1 MGILSTLITGPGRTF
16 SAQSPRSGVYRCNKL
31 PTSLRDAGVPDKPG
45 ILMVFVPPNADFH
58 AVSQI
63 WQRFATP
70 ERTVLVLSS
79 TGTLCQQD
87 KATVYCS
94 LESDEGSWLLLPKGL
109 IGRHEV
115 HSVDLHTRIPGA
127 VQRVQ
132 AISRDLSA
140 LDVKMSL
147 SADRTFAMIYC
158 DGLAASEGF
167 LMQAWYKSGRFPC
180 LAVGGAAGGKLDFSG
195 TWMSVNGRM
204 MDGRA
209 IVILCEMAPGKSFA
223 PFKSQNFQ
231 PTDKSWLV
239 AQADPVAR
247 TVTSLFDAKDHQQP
261 ITSYLASQLNC
272 KPDQLAQALEGYT
285 FAVKVGDDFFIRSVA
300 QIESSQIRFFCDL
313 EFGDRLYL
321 MKATDFVAHTEH
333 DWQAFRR
340 RYGKPSG
347 MLLNDCVLRR
357 MNNLATL
364 PRADFFRKIPAAGFS
379 SFGEILGVP
388 INQTLSALVFFDKP
402 NQAMSQFPVEYAAY
416 AAHYAQRTLRRWEA
430 MHRMQSQVIEQ
441 VISYQQELSPLLST
455 LPLLEHATS
464 QQTETLDIA
473 QGNIRSM
480 SNAARDTRDAQ
491 DRLEQGLSDLET
503 ISAGI
508 TKITSGIRS
517 IADQTNLLALN
528 AAVEAA
534 RAGESG
540 RGFAVVA
547 GEVRRLA
554 HLSREQAE
562 ATAHSINESVETIAR
577 IRQVT
582 TETVSATQTM
592 ADRSIEA
599 ADRIASMSEQTSEE
613 RENVAQSLG
622 RLKVVAKGMDAMQ
635 EAVAQLR
642 TLQELAK

>member
-1 MGILSTLITGPGRTF
+1 
-16 SAQSPRSGVYRCNKL
+16 
-31 PTSLRDAGVPDKPG
+31 
-45 ILMVFVPPNADFH
+45 MVFVPPNANFQ
-58 AVSQI
+58 AVSQV

-87 KATVYCS
+87 KATVYCDM
-94 LESDEGSWLLLPKGL
+94 ESDLGSWLLLPKSL

-127 VQRVQ
+127 AQRVE

-140 LDVKMSL
+140 LDVRLPL
-147 SADRTFAMIYC
+147 SAERTFALIYC

-272 KPDQLAQALEGYT
+272 KPDQLGQALEGYT
-285 FAVKVGDDFFIRSVA
+285 FAVKVGDDYFIRSVA
-300 QIESSQIRFFCDL
+300 QIEASQIRFFCDL

-321 MKATDFVAHTEH
+321 MKATDFVAHTVH
-333 DWQAFRR
+333 DWQNFTR
-340 RYGKPSG
+340 RYGKPAG

-357 MNNLATL
+357 MNNLSTL
-364 PRADFFRKIPAAGFS
+364 PRADFFRQIPAAGFS

-491 DRLEQGLSDLET
+491 DRLEQGLNDLET
-503 ISAGI
+503 ISEGI

>member
-1 MGILSTLITGPGRTF
+1 
-16 SAQSPRSGVYRCNKL
+16 
-31 PTSLRDAGVPDKPG
+31 
-45 ILMVFVPPNADFH
+45 
-58 AVSQI
+58 
-63 WQRFATP
+63 
-70 ERTVLVLSS
+70 
-79 TGTLCQQD
+79 
-87 KATVYCS
+87 
-94 LESDEGSWLLLPKGL
+94 

-127 VQRVQ
+127 AQRVQ

-140 LDVKMSL
+140 LDVQMPL

-209 IVILCEMAPGKSFA
+209 IVILCEMASGKSFA

-247 TVTSLFDAKDHQQP
+247 TVTSLFDAKDQQQP

-272 KPDQLAQALEGYT
+272 KPDQLGQALEGYT

-321 MKATDFVAHTEH
+321 MKATDFVAHTDH
-333 DWQAFRR
+333 DWQDFTR
-340 RYGKPSG
+340 RYGKPAG

-357 MNNLATL
+357 MNNLGTL

-455 LPLLEHATS
+455 LPLLEHATT

-480 SNAARDTRDAQ
+480 SSAARDTREAQ
-491 DRLEQGLSDLET
+491 DRLEQGLNDLET

>member
-1 MGILSTLITGPGRTF
+1 M
-16 SAQSPRSGVYRCNKL
+16 
-31 PTSLRDAGVPDKPG
+31 
-45 ILMVFVPPNADFH
+45 
-58 AVSQI
+58 
-63 WQRFATP
+63 
-70 ERTVLVLSS
+70 
-79 TGTLCQQD
+79 
-87 KATVYCS
+87 
-94 LESDEGSWLLLPKGL
+94 
-109 IGRHEV
+109 
-115 HSVDLHTRIPGA
+115 
-127 VQRVQ
+127 Q

-140 LDVKMSL
+140 LDVQMPL

-321 MKATDFVAHTEH
+321 MKATDFVAHTDH
-333 DWQAFRR
+333 DWQDFTR
-340 RYGKPSG
+340 RYGKPAG

-357 MNNLATL
+357 MNNLGTL

-455 LPLLEHATS
+455 LPLLEHATT

-480 SNAARDTRDAQ
+480 SSAARDTREAQ
-491 DRLEQGLSDLET
+491 DRLEQGLNDLET

>member
-16 SAQSPRSGVYRCNKL
+16 SASCPRSGVYRCQKL

-45 ILMVFVPPNADFH
+45 ILMVFVPPNANFH
-58 AVSQI
+58 AVSQV

-79 TGTLCQQD
+79 TGTLCQQE
-87 KATVYCS
+87 KATVYCD
-94 LESDEGSWLLLPKGL
+94 LEGDEGSWLLLPKAL

-115 HSVDLHTRIPGA
+115 HSVDLHTRLPGA
-127 VQRVQ
+127 MQRVE

-140 LDVKMSL
+140 LDVRL
-147 SADRTFAMIYC
+147 PLNAERTFALIYC

-204 MDGRA
+204 MEGRA
-209 IVILCEMAPGKSFA
+209 IVVLCEMAPGKSFA

-247 TVTSLFDAKDHQQP
+247 TVNSLFDAKGQQQP
-261 ITSYLASQLNC
+261 IVSYLASQLNC

-321 MKATDFVAHTEH
+321 MKATDFVAHTVN
-333 DWQAFRR
+333 DWQAFTR
-340 RYGKPSG
+340 RYGKPAG

-364 PRADFFRKIPAAGFS
+364 PCADFFRQIPAAGFS

-480 SNAARDTRDAQ
+480 SSAARDTRDAQ

-503 ISAGI
+503 ISGGI

-582 TETVSATQTM
+582 TETVNATQTM

>member
-1 MGILSTLITGPGRTF
+1 M
-16 SAQSPRSGVYRCNKL
+16 YRCQKL

-45 ILMVFVPPNADFH
+45 ILMVFVPPNANFQ
-58 AVSQI
+58 AVSQV

-87 KATVYCS
+87 KATVYCDM
-94 LESDEGSWLLLPKGL
+94 ESDLGSWLLLPKSL

-127 VQRVQ
+127 AQRVE

-140 LDVKMSL
+140 LDVRLPL
-147 SADRTFAMIYC
+147 SAERTFALIYC

-272 KPDQLAQALEGYT
+272 KPDQLGQALEGYT
-285 FAVKVGDDFFIRSVA
+285 FAVKVGDDYFIRSVA
-300 QIESSQIRFFCDL
+300 QIEASQIRFFCDL

-321 MKATDFVAHTEH
+321 MKATDFVAHTVH
-333 DWQAFRR
+333 DWQNFMR
-340 RYGKPSG
+340 RYGKPAG

-364 PRADFFRKIPAAGFS
+364 SRADFFRQIPAAGFS

-491 DRLEQGLSDLET
+491 DRLEQGLNDLET
-503 ISAGI
+503 ISEGI

>member
-1 MGILSTLITGPGRTF
+1 M
-16 SAQSPRSGVYRCNKL
+16 YRCQKL

-45 ILMVFVPPNADFH
+45 ILMVFVPPNANFH
-58 AVSQI
+58 AVSQV
-63 WQRFATP
+63 WQRFTTP

-87 KATVYCS
+87 KATVYCD
-94 LESDEGSWLLLPKGL
+94 LEGDEGSWLLLPKAL

-115 HSVDLHTRIPGA
+115 HSVDLHTRTPGA
-127 VQRVQ
+127 AQRVQ

-140 LDVKMSL
+140 LDVQMPL

-247 TVTSLFDAKDHQQP
+247 TVTSLFDAKDQQQP

-272 KPDQLAQALEGYT
+272 KPDQLGQALEGYT

-321 MKATDFVAHTEH
+321 MKATDFVAHTDH
-333 DWQAFRR
+333 DWQDFTR
-340 RYGKPSG
+340 RYGKPAG

-357 MNNLATL
+357 MNNLGTL

-455 LPLLEHATS
+455 LPLLEHATT

-480 SNAARDTRDAQ
+480 SSAARDTREAQ
-491 DRLEQGLSDLET
+491 DRLEQGLNDLET

>member
-16 SAQSPRSGVYRCNKL
+16 SASSPRSGVYRCQKL

-45 ILMVFVPPNADFH
+45 ILMVFVPPNANFQ
-58 AVSQI
+58 AVSQV

-87 KATVYCS
+87 KATVYCDM
-94 LESDEGSWLLLPKGL
+94 ESDQGSWLLLPKSL

-127 VQRVQ
+127 AQRVE

-140 LDVKMSL
+140 LDVRLPL
-147 SADRTFAMIYC
+147 SAERTFALIYC

-272 KPDQLAQALEGYT
+272 KPDQLGQALEGYT
-285 FAVKVGDDFFIRSVA
+285 FAVKVGDDYFIRSVA
-300 QIESSQIRFFCDL
+300 QIEASQIRFFCDL

-321 MKATDFVAHTEH
+321 MKATDFVAHTVH
-333 DWQAFRR
+333 DWQNFTR
-340 RYGKPSG
+340 RYGKPAG

-364 PRADFFRKIPAAGFS
+364 PRADFFRQIPAAGFS

-491 DRLEQGLSDLET
+491 DRLEQGLNDLET
-503 ISAGI
+503 ISEGI

>member
-1 MGILSTLITGPGRTF
+1 M
-16 SAQSPRSGVYRCNKL
+16 YRCQKL

-45 ILMVFVPPNADFH
+45 ILMVFVPPNANFQ
-58 AVSQI
+58 AVSQV

-87 KATVYCS
+87 KATVYCDM
-94 LESDEGSWLLLPKGL
+94 ESDQGSWLLLPKSL

-127 VQRVQ
+127 AQRVE

-140 LDVKMSL
+140 LDVHLPL
-147 SADRTFAMIYC
+147 SAERTFALIYC

-272 KPDQLAQALEGYT
+272 KPDQLGQALEGYT
-285 FAVKVGDDFFIRSVA
+285 FAVKVGDDYFIRSVA
-300 QIESSQIRFFCDL
+300 QIEASQIRFFCDL

-321 MKATDFVAHTEH
+321 MKATDFVAHTVH
-333 DWQAFRR
+333 DWQNFTR
-340 RYGKPSG
+340 RYGKPAG

-364 PRADFFRKIPAAGFS
+364 PRADFFRQIPAAGFS

-491 DRLEQGLSDLET
+491 DRLEQGLNDLET
-503 ISAGI
+503 ISEGI

>member
-1 MGILSTLITGPGRTF
+1 M
-16 SAQSPRSGVYRCNKL
+16 YRCQKL

-45 ILMVFVPPNADFH
+45 ILMVFVPPNANFH
-58 AVSQI
+58 AVSQV
-63 WQRFATP
+63 WQRFTTP

-87 KATVYCS
+87 KATVYCD
-94 LESDEGSWLLLPKGL
+94 LEGDEGSWLLLPKAL

-127 VQRVQ
+127 AQRVQ

-140 LDVKMSL
+140 LDVQMPL

-247 TVTSLFDAKDHQQP
+247 AVTSLFDAKDQQQP

-272 KPDQLAQALEGYT
+272 KPDQLGQALEGYT

-321 MKATDFVAHTEH
+321 MKATDFVAHTDH
-333 DWQAFRR
+333 DWQDFTR
-340 RYGKPSG
+340 RYGKPAG

-357 MNNLATL
+357 MNNLGTL

-455 LPLLEHATS
+455 LPLLEHATT

-480 SNAARDTRDAQ
+480 SSAARDTREAQ
-491 DRLEQGLSDLET
+491 DRLEQGLNDLET

-642 TLQELAK
+642 TLQELSK

>member
-1 MGILSTLITGPGRTF
+1 M
-16 SAQSPRSGVYRCNKL
+16 YRCQKL

-45 ILMVFVPPNADFH
+45 ILMVFVPPNANFH
-58 AVSQI
+58 AVSQV
-63 WQRFATP
+63 WQRFTTP

-87 KATVYCS
+87 KATVYCD
-94 LESDEGSWLLLPKGL
+94 LEGDEGSWLLLPKAL

-127 VQRVQ
+127 AQRVQ

-140 LDVKMSL
+140 LDVQMPL

-247 TVTSLFDAKDHQQP
+247 TVTSLFDAKDQQQP

-272 KPDQLAQALEGYT
+272 KPDQLGQALEGYT

-321 MKATDFVAHTEH
+321 MKATDFVAHTDH
-333 DWQAFRR
+333 DWQDFTR
-340 RYGKPSG
+340 RYGKPAG

-357 MNNLATL
+357 MNNLGTL

-455 LPLLEHATS
+455 LPLLEHATT

-480 SNAARDTRDAQ
+480 SSAARDTREAQ
-491 DRLEQGLSDLET
+491 DRLEQGLNDLET

>member
-1 MGILSTLITGPGRTF
+1 M
-16 SAQSPRSGVYRCNKL
+16 YRCQKL

-45 ILMVFVPPNADFH
+45 ILMVFVPPNANFQ
-58 AVSQI
+58 AVSQV

-87 KATVYCS
+87 KATVYCDM
-94 LESDEGSWLLLPKGL
+94 ESDLGSWLLLPKSL

-127 VQRVQ
+127 AQRVE

-140 LDVKMSL
+140 LDVRLPL
-147 SADRTFAMIYC
+147 SAERTFALIYC

-272 KPDQLAQALEGYT
+272 KPDQLGQALEGYT
-285 FAVKVGDDFFIRSVA
+285 FAVKVGDDYFIRSVA
-300 QIESSQIRFFCDL
+300 QIEASQIRFFCDL

-321 MKATDFVAHTEH
+321 MKATDFVAHTVH
-333 DWQAFRR
+333 DWQNFTR
-340 RYGKPSG
+340 RYGKPAG

-357 MNNLATL
+357 MNNLSTL
-364 PRADFFRKIPAAGFS
+364 PRADFFRQIPAAGFS

-491 DRLEQGLSDLET
+491 DRLEQGLNDLET
-503 ISAGI
+503 ISEGI

>member
-1 MGILSTLITGPGRTF
+1 M
-16 SAQSPRSGVYRCNKL
+16 YRCQKL

-45 ILMVFVPPNADFH
+45 ILMVFVPPNANFH
-58 AVSQI
+58 AVSQV
-63 WQRFATP
+63 WQRFTTP

-87 KATVYCS
+87 KATVYCD
-94 LESDEGSWLLLPKGL
+94 LEGDEGSWLLLPKAL

-115 HSVDLHTRIPGA
+115 HSVDLHTRTPGA
-127 VQRVQ
+127 AQRVQ

-140 LDVKMSL
+140 LDVQMPL

-247 TVTSLFDAKDHQQP
+247 TVTSLFDAKDQQQP
-261 ITSYLASQLNC
+261 ITSYLASQLHC
-272 KPDQLAQALEGYT
+272 KPDQLGQALEGYT

-321 MKATDFVAHTEH
+321 MKATDFVAHTDH
-333 DWQAFRR
+333 DWQDFTR
-340 RYGKPSG
+340 RYGKPAG

-357 MNNLATL
+357 MNNLSTL

-455 LPLLEHATS
+455 LPLLEHATT

-480 SNAARDTRDAQ
+480 SSAARDTREAQ
-491 DRLEQGLSDLET
+491 DRLEQGLNDLET